1 MINICCMSA
10 NVLMLA
16 CNWVMYLNTQSDISV
31 VLRESHSSH
40 MYTANIPV
48 DLFCTCTISQSC
60 STDLRI
66 FRYRKHYISTS
77 KQNGSSCGP

>member
-10 NVLMLA
+10 NALMLA

-48 DLFCTCTISQSC
+48 DFVLYLYNITELLYGLTNF
-60 STDLRI
+60 
-66 FRYRKHYISTS
+66 
-77 KQNGSSCGP
+77 

>member
-16 CNWVMYLNTQSDISV
+16 CNWVMYLNTQGDISV

-48 DLFCTCTISQSC
+48 DFVLYLYNIIELLYGLTNF
-60 STDLRI
+60 
-66 FRYRKHYISTS
+66 
-77 KQNGSSCGP
+77 